1 MQEENLILLES
12 MIRITD
18 EKYQVMSIHFMPFDP
33 EYGLEKTKEELEANG
48 GIFVTE
54 IPNPER
60 IEGKYPTLYWN
71 PKTKKL
77 FYEYEDNVEGE
88 EDIPKIEETQDERIE
103 KLEKENKE
111 LENQL
116 LLAENKNLGG
126 IL

>member
-1 MQEENLILLES
+1 

-18 EKYQVMSIHFMPFDP
+18 EKYQVMSIHFIPFDP

-54 IPNPER
+54 IPKSER
-60 IEGKYPTLYWN
+60 INGKYPIRYWN
-71 PKTKKL
+71 PKTQKI
-77 FYEYEDNVEGE
+77 FYEYEDVPEHEEEIQEG
-88 EDIPKIEETQDERIE
+88 RIE